1 MEKMK
6 SKENRLENY
15 DLCKYILISNM
26 GRNPKS
32 IEQLEN
38 IQIPEE
44 IDSSVRL
51 AIEKLKTVVLSR
63 KIEEKQVENSEAQK
77 EKS

>member
-1 MEKMK
+1 MK

-15 DLCKYILISNM
+15 DLYKYILISNM
-26 GRNPKS
+26 GRNPKN
-32 IEQLEN
+32 IEQLKN
-38 IQIPEE
+38 VQIPEE

-51 AIEKLKTVVLSR
+51 AIEKLKTIMLSR
-63 KIEEKQVENSEAQK
+63 KIEEKQIEKSEVQK